1 MNRRH
6 LLAALP
12 AVVFPL
18 HRAGAGEA
26 GFSVSATAALA
37 AYQAYVEQ
45 YLSSVLATLKI
56 VAESQEARS
65 GKWDVVKPLITGV
78 AVDVPAQAAVWYAL
92 PDGSYSTAEKGASG
106 ESLKDRDYF
115 PALMSGKTVLG
126 SLVVSKSTGH
136 RSVIV
141 AAPVTEGAITIAAV
155 GASVRARLLS
165 RLVEEATAMPPD
177 LILYTLDPAGRT
189 VLHRDPDKMFEY
201 PSEQGDPGLRNAV
214 TEMLSHPFGSLT
226 YSYGGKERDAVFSAS
241 RLTGWKFVLVKVRG

>member
-12 AVVFPL
+12 VLVVPL

-26 GFSVSATAALA
+26 GFSVSAMAALA

-45 YLSSVLATLKI
+45 YLSNVLATLKI
-56 VAESQEARS
+56 VAVSQEARAS
-65 GKWDVVKPLITGV
+65 KWDAVKPLVTAI
-78 AVDVPAQAAVWYAL
+78 ADDIPAQAAVWYAL

-106 ESLKDRDYF
+106 ESLQDRDYF
-115 PALMSGKTVLG
+115 PALMSGKTILG

-136 RSVIV
+136 RSIIV
-141 AAPVTEGAITIAAV
+141 AAPVMEGGRTIAAV

-165 RLVEEATAMPPD
+165 RLVEDATAMPSD

-201 PSEQGDPGLRNAV
+201 PSEQGDPGLRDAV
-214 TEMLSHPFGSLT
+214 TEMLSHPSGSLT

-241 RLTGWKFVLVKVRG
+241 KLTGWTFVLVKVRG